1 MITFGEEA
9 AVLYLYFIA
18 LWRYDEEYFVVY
30 GFANAYGNN
39 PHIKA
44 FTLLIQIISFN
55 FADIKANLGSSATI
69 EPKAKVATEKE
80 RGTTLRRRSPIISR
94 APGMGN
100 FSG

>member
-9 AVLYLYFIA
+9 VVLYLYFIA

-55 FADIKANLGSSATI
+55 FADQCELQGLQAEGPSLNAGD
-69 EPKAKVATEKE
+69 
-80 RGTTLRRRSPIISR
+80 GYFW
-94 APGMGN
+94 G
-100 FSG
+100 